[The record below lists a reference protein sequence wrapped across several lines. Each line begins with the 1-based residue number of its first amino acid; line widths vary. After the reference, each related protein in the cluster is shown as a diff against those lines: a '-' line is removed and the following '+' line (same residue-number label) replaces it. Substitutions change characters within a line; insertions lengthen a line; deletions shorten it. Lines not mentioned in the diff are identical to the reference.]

1 MALRV
6 GLVGAKP
13 LGKEWS
19 EQDGEFIRERGKE
32 IKMVVRQEKRN
43 KNVCRVTFRTNYSNR
58 VICSHFH
65 GGEARLPE
73 TGWVRTNVTLVGAH
87 KAAWAKIPEIP
98 VLILKHPEKYP
109 DYIILK

>member
-32 IKMVVRQEKRN
+32 MKMVVRQEKRN

-73 TGWVRTNVTLVGAH
+73 TGWVRT
-87 KAAWAKIPEIP
+87 KACYSMECHDKCRDHTYHFCGDLCGQTRLSPST
-98 VLILKHPEKYP
+98 
-109 DYIILK
+109 